1 MARKIA
7 ELFGLNR
14 VVQLFYTACRCDDL
28 SRGYVSRLLNASFKT
43 AVSQRHSFFFY
54 AKINDHDVRRGDPGQ
69 ILAQW
74 RHMMAFT
81 VA

>member
-43 AVSQRHSFFFY
+43 AVSQRHNFFFTPKSMTMTSAAVIQGKY
-54 AKINDHDVRRGDPGQ
+54 SLNGGV
-69 ILAQW
+69 
-74 RHMMAFT
+74 
-81 VA
+81 